1 MPIRISGARTPLRRG
16 WFLVCAVV
24 AFFTLIGPAAIRPD
38 VVSAASDCRVTD
50 SLRMFPDV
58 LSNVRAIRVGSQP
71 WRVIW
76 SLNAASVQMLCDQDF
91 YCPGNRDHLVFRPSL
106 STNIDSADPVPDTF
120 PFPDCK
126 LVWDIDPVSD
136 SGDIVIAFR
145 TKYQVNGSLRRKSA
159 QVTIHQAGYVSGT
172 EMDISNTVVELQD
185 DGLDG

>member
-1 MPIRISGARTPLRRG
+1 MLIGKRRG
-16 WFLVCAVV
+16 VCLPRVTLLLFGLVALG
-24 AFFTLIGPAAIRPD
+24 TLMGPAAIRPTT
-38 VVSAASDCRVTD
+38 VSAASDCRVTD

-58 LSNVRAIRVGSQP
+58 LSNVRAIRVGTQP

-76 SLNAASVQMLCDQDF
+76 SLNASSVQMLCDQDF

-106 STNIDSADPVPDTF
+106 STNIDSADPLADTF

-172 EMDISNTVVELQD
+172 EMDVSNTVVELQD